1 MDNTYFAVRKQLNA
15 AADADG
21 KIPAG
26 TYSSTTP
33 CSFSNDGCTRT
44 MTVSLTLEKP
54 SSLHSAA
61 LNAENYVVLWA
72 GTCAMNS
79 PIGN

>member
-1 MDNTYFAVRKQLNA
+1 MDNAYFAVRKQLNDV
-15 AADADG
+15 ADADG
-21 KIPAG
+21 NIPAG

-33 CSFSNDGCTRT
+33 CSFSDDGCTRT
-44 MTVSLTLEKP
+44 MTVSLTLEEP
-54 SSLHSAA
+54 SILHSAA
-61 LNAENYVVLWA
+61 LNVDKYVVLWA